1 MKMDRA
7 CIGVIK
13 VSWWYFLV
21 DAEMDDKVVYR
32 SNGMPP
38 IYKDPMKNVFV
49 HTMSK
54 MYLHAAVLCG
64 YRDGDVLGMHALV
77 MGTKKRWV
85 QSQEILSIYT
95 LQVEPMDPI
104 RRVKY
109 PLSGS
114 HIG

>member
-21 DAEMDDKVVYR
+21 DAEMNDKVVYR

-38 IYKDPMKNVFV
+38 IYKDPMENVFV